1 MNSNHLLQHPI
12 QHFLLLI
19 NRHLEGVVK
28 DRFDRLLAEVQRIA
42 GEMCAVHQGTV
53 QTVLVESVNEHDPE
67 LMTGR
72 LSNNLLVHFPG
83 DESMIGKMVD
93 VSLDECRGFYYIGRK
108 I

>member
-1 MNSNHLLQHPI
+1 
-12 QHFLLLI
+12 
-19 NRHLEGVVK
+19 
-28 DRFDRLLAEVQRIA
+28 
-42 GEMCAVHQGTV
+42 
-53 QTVLVESVNEHDPE
+53 
-67 LMTGR
+67 MTGR